1 MSRPGRGGL
10 SVAALSALCVLLAQE
25 RAEAHLATTGL
36 GPIYDG
42 VSHVLMSPEDL
53 VPILAMSLL
62 AGMNGARAG
71 RGSLFAISLAWLVGG
86 AAGFVAGGSVLPAAV
101 TSLSFLVLGGLAAAD
116 RPLSHT
122 TVTGLAAAVGLLHG
136 GMNGAGIVATGREP
150 LGLMGIGAT
159 VFVVAALTSAL
170 VVSLRPASLRI
181 AARVVGS
188 WVAAIGLLMLGWSV
202 RGAA

>member
-10 SVAALSALCVLLAQE
+10 RIAAFAALCVLLVQE
-25 RAEAHLATTGL
+25 RAEAHLVTTGL

-53 VPILAMSLL
+53 VPLLALSLL

-71 RGSLFAISLAWLVGG
+71 KGSLFAVSIAWLAGG
-86 AAGFVAGGSVLPAAV
+86 AAGFLFDGPVWPAAV
-101 TSLSFLVLGGLAAAD
+101 TSLSFLVLGALAAAD
-116 RPLSHT
+116 RPLSHG
-122 TVTGLAAAVGLLHG
+122 TVTGLAAVVGLLHG
-136 GMNGAGIVATGREP
+136 GMNGAGIAAAGREP

-159 VFVVAALTSAL
+159 VFVVAALTSAMA
-170 VVSLRPASLRI
+170 VPIRRPPLRI
-181 AARVVGS
+181 ALRVVGS

>member
-1 MSRPGRGGL
+1 VSQHERRRVG
-10 SVAALSALCVLLAQE
+10 ALGALCVLLATE
-25 RAEAHLATTGL
+25 RAHAHLVTTGL

-71 RGSLFAISLAWLVGG
+71 RRSLFAVSLAWLVGG
-86 AAGFVAGGSVLPAAV
+86 AVGFLVGGAALPAAV

-116 RPLSHT
+116 RPLSQA
-122 TVTGLAAAVGLLHG
+122 TVTSLAAVVGLLHG
-136 GMNGAGIVATGREP
+136 GMNGAAIVAAGREP
-150 LGLMGIGAT
+150 LGLIGIGAT
-159 VFVVAALTSAL
+159 VFVVAALTSGL
-170 VVSLRPASLRI
+170 VVSIRPAPLRI
-181 AARVVGS
+181 AVRVAGS